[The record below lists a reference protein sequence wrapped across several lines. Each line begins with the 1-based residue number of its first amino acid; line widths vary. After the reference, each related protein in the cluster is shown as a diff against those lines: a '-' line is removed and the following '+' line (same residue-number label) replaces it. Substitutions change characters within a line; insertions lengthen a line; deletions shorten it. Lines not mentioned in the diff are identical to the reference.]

1 MFRVGRMMALGLAL
15 TGLFGAALVTSAEAR
30 DARGAAAAV
39 QAQDVLNKTRA
50 MSDLSAQA
58 RNRRGTKLQVYR
70 RGALGPNAKRE
81 CHVRY
86 VQDYRPSGT
95 VIVPRMQCWWV
106 NG

>member
-15 TGLFGAALVTSAEAR
+15 ASLFGAALVTSAEAR

-39 QAQDVLNKTRA
+39 QAQEVLNTARA

-58 RNRRGTKLQVYR
+58 RNRLQIYR

>member
-15 TGLFGAALVTSAEAR
+15 AGLFGAALVTSAEAMDKR
-30 DARGAAAAV
+30 NVAAPV
-39 QAQDVLNKTRA
+39 HAQDALNTARA

-58 RNRRGTKLQVYR
+58 RNRRGTRLQVYR